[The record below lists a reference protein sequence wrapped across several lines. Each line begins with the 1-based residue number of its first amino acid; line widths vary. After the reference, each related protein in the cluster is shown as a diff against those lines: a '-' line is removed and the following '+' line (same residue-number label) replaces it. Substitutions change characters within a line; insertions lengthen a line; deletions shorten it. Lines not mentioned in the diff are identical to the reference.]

1 LYQHLFS
8 QPVLA
13 GAFNSFDKGITLGS
27 SIYKGNEL
35 GMCRGDSP
43 VCTTYAYLVVQWI
56 VMMIAGLYF
65 DQVLPSASSVR
76 RHPLFFLGFKRA
88 EHAKSGVTAKKK
100 HGEAKGDDAE
110 IDLSSPVPEDIA
122 HEQSRVR
129 ALMDGE
135 QSQVRGIVVSHLDKV
150 YPGTNP
156 PVHAVRDLSFV
167 ARMNEVTGIIGGN
180 GAGKSTTFR
189 MMTGSIEPTAGNIVI
204 DGNSVITD
212 MARVQSAMGVCFQQ
226 DILWDS
232 LTIEEHLCFFARV
245 RGIEKKEIPAIVEAS
260 LQSVD
265 LTFARK
271 RRAGQCSGGM
281 RRRLSVAI
289 ALLGNPS
296 CCLLDEPTTGLDPQT
311 RERVWQAI
319 DAAKQSKTI
328 LLTTHSMEEAQKLC
342 DRIGLMS
349 KGSLKCIG
357 QPEELRLRLG
367 RGYNLSVSVPESTA
381 AAMHELIMNISSES
395 IVETALAGNLKYSIP
410 RSVPA
415 SKIFNA
421 ITANR
426 ERLQISDWGLAQS
439 SLEDVFLNV
448 TRDEAAIR
456 ETKRTVDDVS
466 IV

>member
-1 LYQHLFS
+1 MTCQL
-8 QPVLA
+8 VLA

-35 GMCRGDSP
+35 GMCRGRSP
-43 VCTTYAYLVVQWI
+43 VCTSYAYLIVQWI
-56 VMMIAGLYF
+56 VMMLGGLYL

-88 EHAKSGVTAKKK
+88 EHVKSGASAK
-100 HGEAKGDDAE
+100 AKRGKVKVDEDV
-110 IDLSSPVPEDIA
+110 IDVASPIPEDIA
-122 HEQSRVR
+122 LEQNHVR

-135 QSQVRGIVVSHLDKV
+135 QSQVRGIVVSNLDKV

-156 PVHAVRDLSFV
+156 PVHAVRDLSFA
-167 ARMNEVTGIIGGN
+167 ARVNEVTGIIGGN
-180 GAGKSTTFR
+180 GAGKSTAFR
-189 MMTGSIEPTAGNIVI
+189 IMTGSIEPTAGNILI

-212 MARVQSAMGVCFQQ
+212 MARVQSTMGVCFQQ
-226 DILWDS
+226 DIMWDS
-232 LTIEEHLCFFARV
+232 LTIEEHLCFFARL
-245 RGIEKKEIPAIVEAS
+245 RGIGKQEIPALVDES
-260 LQSVD
+260 LKSVD

-289 ALLGNPS
+289 SLLGNPS

-319 DAAKQSKTI
+319 DAAKQDKTI
-328 LLTTHSMEEAQKLC
+328 ILTTHSMEEAQKLC

-349 KGSLKCIG
+349 KGTLKCIG

-381 AAMHELIMNISSES
+381 AALHELIMNISSES
-395 IVETALAGNLKYSIP
+395 IVETVLAGNVKYSIP

-448 TRDEAAIR
+448 TRDEAAIK
-456 ETKRTVDDVS
+456 EKKHAVDDVS